1 MLPLEDGVP
10 GHDGGPAAR
19 GRRGGGAPCPRPRD
33 AQPLGLEADLVP
45 HPQPA
50 LGRGGARPRH
60 RQRHPRSVG
69 NRASYVVNY
78 QILRVLPDLK
88 S

>member
-60 RQRHPRSVG
+60 RQRHPHSQCRKPCKRRQQSDIQG
-69 NRASYVVNY
+69 A
-78 QILRVLPDLK
+78 PGP
-88 S
+88 